1 MYKRQSSTRWE
12 SERWAKPPHL
22 RWHNT
27 GSLPAIRTANLEQLE
42 EVDDVGP
49 IVAKRIVDYFADG
62 ASAQLVDG
70 LLERGVHWPDLV
82 DALQASDAMP
92 LAGQTWVLTGTLE
105 TMKRAEAK
113 ARLQALGAKVAGS
126 VSKKTSQVVAG
137 PGAGSKLKKASELDI
152 PVMEEEAMIAFFGR
166 KENNQDS
173 NQGTGLDG

>member
-1 MYKRQSSTRWE
+1 MC
-12 SERWAKPPHL
+12 
-22 RWHNT
+22 
-27 GSLPAIRTANLEQLE
+27 IR
-42 EVDDVGP
+42 D
-49 IVAKRIVDYFADG
+49 R
-62 ASAQLVDG
+62 
-70 LLERGVHWPDLV
+70 HWPDLV

-152 PVMEEEAMIAFFGR
+152 PVMDEEAMIAFFGR